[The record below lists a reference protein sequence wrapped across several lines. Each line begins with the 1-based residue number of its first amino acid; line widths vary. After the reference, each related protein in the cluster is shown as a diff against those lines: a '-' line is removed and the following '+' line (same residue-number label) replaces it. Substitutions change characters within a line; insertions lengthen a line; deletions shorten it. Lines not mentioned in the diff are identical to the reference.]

1 MNEILTPI
9 DYIDICPFSDAEFQ
23 SRMSE
28 LVKEDG
34 FNHAITWV
42 MPDID

>member
-9 DYIDICPFSDAEFQ
+9 EYSDICPFSDAEFQ

-28 LVKEDG
+28 LVKEEG
-34 FNHAITWV
+34 FKHAITWV